1 MNIKNSTALKFAAIA
16 LLPVLAMLWPAAVN
30 SFVLTFGEQALLR
43 TRPVDPR
50 DLLRGDYVVLDYDI
64 SDLSNYPEIT
74 QRGGRGDIVYVTLE
88 KDGDGVAEASG
99 ASFTPPSGGLWIKG
113 VFSDGWSERVDYG
126 IGVYYVPEGTGWE
139 LEKAIRYSDVL
150 ADVRIWRGKAV
161 IKELMTASH

>member
-1 MNIKNSTALKFAAIA
+1 MNIKNSTALKFAVIA
-16 LLPVLAMLWPAAVN
+16 LLPVLAMLWPVVLN

-50 DLLRGDYVVLDYDI
+50 DFLRGDYVRLEYDI
-64 SDLSNYPEIT
+64 SDLSNYPEII
-74 QRGGRGDIVYVTLE
+74 QSSGHGDIVYVTLK

-99 ASFTPPSGGLWIKG
+99 ASLTPPGGGLWIKG

-139 LEKAIRYSDVL
+139 LENAIARFDVL

-161 IKELMTASH
+161 IKELMTANH